1 MLGKTTLKVCLILE
15 HNEQILFLEQTA
27 QNGGHFTLPGGKVDS
42 EEFAMEALVR
52 ECREEIGIDIQEDNL
67 QLAHVL
73 HTHKIKK
80 SLLTLYFKAT
90 KWHGIIET
98 NELKKFRHTVWHPLY
113 DLPNTVSETHRMVLE
128 RYRQGM
134 TFTAIKMSLAV
145 ELSSADLQI
154 TA

>member
-1 MLGKTTLKVCLILE
+1 MLGKTTMKVCLILE
-15 HNEQILFLEQTA
+15 HNKQVLFLEQTA

-67 QLAHVL
+67 LLVHAL

-90 KWHGIIET
+90 QWNGIIET
-98 NELKKFRHTVWHPLY
+98 TELKKFHNTIWLPLH
-113 DLPNTVSETHRMVLE
+113 DLPDTVSETHRMVLE
-128 RYRQGM
+128 RYRQGL

-145 ELSSADLQI
+145 ELSSADLQVV
-154 TA
+154 